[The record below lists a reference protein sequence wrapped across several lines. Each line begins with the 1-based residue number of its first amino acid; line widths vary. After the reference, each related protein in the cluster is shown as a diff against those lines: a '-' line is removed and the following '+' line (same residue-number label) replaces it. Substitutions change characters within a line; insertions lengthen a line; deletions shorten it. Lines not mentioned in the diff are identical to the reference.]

1 LTSND
6 VLIDAIVGE
15 IEIQMRTTVTI
26 DDELLEEAQR
36 LTGIK
41 ERATLIRVALETLV
55 QRESARRLAR
65 LGGSQPDIKDI
76 PRRRPG

>member
-1 LTSND
+1 MTSND
-6 VLIDAIVGE
+6 ALIDAIVGKV
-15 IEIQMRTTVTI
+15 EIQMRTTVTI

-55 QRESARRLAR
+55 QRESAKRLAR